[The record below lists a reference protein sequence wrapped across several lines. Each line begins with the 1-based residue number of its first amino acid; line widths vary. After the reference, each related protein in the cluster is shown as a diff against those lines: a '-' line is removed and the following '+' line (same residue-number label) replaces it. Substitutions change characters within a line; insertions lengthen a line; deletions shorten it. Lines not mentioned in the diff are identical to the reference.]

1 MPTTPPRFTLIT
13 AARLLDGSGAAP
25 IEQAALLMEHGR
37 VLKLGRAADVSVP
50 DGASVDRKDYGAA
63 TILPGLVD
71 AHTHLVAPGDG
82 TLGDD
87 IAKEDDDIL
96 LLQAAKNARTLLH
109 SGVTTLRENGAKGK
123 VAFSLREGIRRKL
136 APGPRMVI
144 CGRPIAITGGHMG
157 YFGSEADGEV
167 AVRAEVRKLL
177 KEGADYIKI
186 VASGGSTRTS
196 DPNRA
201 SYTVAELAAMTD
213 EARRHGK
220 LTAAHCTSAQSVQN
234 CLDAQVDMIIHCIFT
249 EPDGIYRFRPDL
261 VERLVAAKAWVNPT
275 LYVMKAGIERQRETR
290 EREGRLTPELEAQFE
305 ESRRALD
312 VRVDAVR
319 QMSEAGV
326 LMTAGSD
333 SPWGWYAPG
342 EFVHEIHMLTQAG
355 LSYSDAIVAGTAGA
369 ADSIGVGAVAGR
381 LLPGRLADVLV
392 VRGDPTREITNLWN
406 VLDVYQSGHRI
417 ARADGGCGQPPRF
430 GWRLVGEG
438 RPDVS

>member
-1 MPTTPPRFTLIT
+1 MPEASSPFTLIT
-13 AARLLDGSGAAP
+13 ADRLVDGSAAAP
-25 IEQAALLMEHGR
+25 VE
-37 VLKLGRAADVSVP
+37 RAAVLIQGERILALGPEGTVHAP
-50 DGASVDRKDYGAA
+50 DGAAVNRKAYGAA

-123 VAFSLREGIRRKL
+123 VAFSLREGVRRRL

-201 SYTVAELAAMTD
+201 SYSVAELAAMTD

-220 LTAAHCTSAQSVQN
+220 LTAAHCTSAESIQN
-234 CLDAQVDMIIHCIFT
+234 CLDAGVDMIIHCIFT
-249 EPDGIYRFRPDL
+249 EPDGTFRFRPDL
-261 VERLVAAKAWVNPT
+261 VERLAAAKAWVNPT
-275 LYVMKAGIERQRETR
+275 LYVMKAGIERLREAR
-290 EREGRLTPELEAQFE
+290 EREGRLTPELVAQLE
-305 ESRRALD
+305 QSRRALD

-319 QMSEAGV
+319 RMSEAGV
-326 LMTAGSD
+326 RMTAGSD

-342 EFVHEIHMLTQAG
+342 EFVHEIHMLAQAG
-355 LSYSDAIVAGTAGA
+355 LSYTDAIVTGTAGA
-369 ADSIGVGAVAGR
+369 ADSIGVGHVSGR
-381 LLPGRLADVLV
+381 LLPGRPADVLV
-392 VRGDPTREITNLWN
+392 VRGDPTRDITALWD
-406 VLDVYQSGHRI
+406 VLDVYQAGRRI
-417 ARADGGCGQPPRF
+417 ARD
-430 GWRLVGEG
+430 LI
-438 RPDVS
+438 

>member
-1 MPTTPPRFTLIT
+1 MPDTTARFTLIT
-13 AARLLDGSGAAP
+13 AARLLDGTGAAP
-25 IEQAALLMEHGR
+25 VEQSALLVENGR
-37 VLKLGRAADVSVP
+37 VVTLGRASEVRVP
-50 DGASVDRKDYGAA
+50 EGASVQRRDYGDA

-123 VAFSLREGIRRKL
+123 VAFSLREGVRRAL
-136 APGPRMVI
+136 APGPRMVV

-157 YFGSEADGEV
+157 YFGSEADGET
-167 AVRAEVRKLL
+167 AVRAEVRRLL

-201 SYTVAELAAMTD
+201 SYTVAELSAMTD
-213 EARRHGK
+213 EARRHGV
-220 LTAAHCTSAQSVQN
+220 LTAAHCTSAESIQN
-234 CLDAQVDMIIHCIFT
+234 CLDAGVDMIIHCVFT
-249 EPDGIYRFRPDL
+249 EPDGTFRFRGDL

-275 LYVMKAGIERQRETR
+275 LYVMKASIERQREAR
-290 EREGRLTPELEAQFE
+290 AREGRLTPALEAQFE
-305 ESRRALD
+305 TSRRALD

-319 QMSEAGV
+319 QMHAAGV
-326 LMTAGSD
+326 RMTAGSD

-342 EFVHEIHMLTQAG
+342 EFVHEIHMLAQAG
-355 LSYSDAIVAGTAGA
+355 LSYADAIVAGTAGA
-369 ADSIGVGAVAGR
+369 ADSIGVGATAGR

-392 VRGDPTREITNLWN
+392 VRGDPTREITDLWN
-406 VLDVYQSGHRI
+406 VRDVYQAGVRVERG
-417 ARADGGCGQPPRF
+417 AA
-430 GWRLVGEG
+430 
-438 RPDVS
+438 

>member
-1 MPTTPPRFTLIT
+1 MPETPARFTLIT
-13 AARLLDGSGAAP
+13 AARLLDGTGAAP
-25 IEQAALLMEHGR
+25 VRQAALLVENGR
-37 VLKLGRAADVSVP
+37 IVTQGPATDVRVP
-50 DGASVDRKDYGAA
+50 DGAAADRKDYGDA

-87 IAKEDDDIL
+87 IAKEDDDFL

-123 VAFSLREGIRRKL
+123 VAFSLREGIRREL

-144 CGRPIAITGGHMG
+144 CGRPISMTGGHMG

-201 SYTVAELAAMTD
+201 SYTVAELAAMAD

-220 LTAAHCTSAQSVQN
+220 LTAAHCTSAQSIQN
-234 CLDAQVDMIIHCIFT
+234 CLDAGVDMIIHCVFT
-249 EPDGIYRFRPDL
+249 EPDGTYRFRPDL

-275 LYVMKAGIERQRETR
+275 LYVMKAGIERQREAR

-305 ESRRALD
+305 ASRRALD

-342 EFVHEIHMLTQAG
+342 EFVHEIHMLAQAG
-355 LSYSDAIVAGTAGA
+355 LSFADAIVAGTAGA

-392 VRGDPTREITNLWN
+392 VRGDPTRDITNLWN
-406 VLDVYQSGHRI
+406 VLDVYQAGRRI
-417 ARADGGCGQPPRF
+417 DRG
-430 GWRLVGEG
+430 VE
-438 RPDVS
+438 

>member
-1 MPTTPPRFTLIT
+1 MTETPARFTLIT
-13 AARLLDGSGAAP
+13 AARLLDGTGSRP
-25 IEQAALLMEHGR
+25 IEQAALLVEGDR
-37 VLKLGRAADVSVP
+37 IVSLGRQADVRVT
-50 DGASVDRKDYGAA
+50 DGASVDRREYAEG

-87 IAKEDDDIL
+87 VAKEDDDIL

-109 SGVTTLRENGAKGK
+109 SGVTTLRENGAKGQ
-123 VAFSLREGIRRKL
+123 VAFSLREGIRRQL

-157 YFGSEADGEV
+157 YFGSEADGEA

-201 SYTVAELAAMTD
+201 SYTVAELVAMTD
-213 EARRHGK
+213 EAHRHGK
-220 LTAAHCTSAQSVQN
+220 LTAAHCTSAQAVQN
-234 CLDAQVDMIIHCIFT
+234 CLDADVDMIIHCIFT
-249 EPDGIYRFRPDL
+249 EPDGTYRFRPDL

-275 LYVMKAGIERQRETR
+275 LYVMKAGIERLREAR
-290 EREGRLTPELEAQFE
+290 EREGQLTPDLVAKLED
-305 ESRRALD
+305 SRRALD

-319 QMSEAGV
+319 RMSEAGV
-326 LMTAGSD
+326 RMTAGSD

-342 EFVHEIHMLTQAG
+342 EFVHEIHMLAQAG

-369 ADSIGVGAVAGR
+369 ADSIGVGGLAGR
-381 LLPGRLADVLV
+381 LAPGRLADFMV
-392 VRGDPTREITNLWN
+392 VRGDPTREITALWD
-406 VLDVYQSGHRI
+406 VLDVYQAGRRI
-417 ARADGGCGQPPRF
+417 ERGVR
-430 GWRLVGEG
+430 
-438 RPDVS
+438 

>member
-1 MPTTPPRFTLIT
+1 MTQPSARLTLIT
-13 AARLLDGSGAAP
+13 AARLLDGTGAAAV
-25 IEQAALLMEHGR
+25 EQAALLIDGDR
-37 VLKLGRAADVSVP
+37 VADLGRASHVHVA
-50 DGASVDRKDYGAA
+50 DGASVERRDYGAA

-87 IAKEDDDIL
+87 VAREDDDIL

-123 VAFSLREGIRRKL
+123 VAFSLREGVRRQL

-157 YFGSEADGEV
+157 YFGSEADGEA

-213 EARRHGK
+213 EAHRHGK

-234 CLDAQVDMIIHCIFT
+234 CLDADVDMVIHCIFN
-249 EPDGIYRFRPDL
+249 EPDGTYRFRPDL
-261 VERLVAAKAWVNPT
+261 VARLAAARAWVNPT
-275 LYVMKAGIERQRETR
+275 LYVMKAGIERQREVR
-290 EREGRLTPELEAQFE
+290 EREGRLTPELTAQLDAA
-305 ESRRALD
+305 RRALD

-319 QMSEAGV
+319 RMSEAGV
-326 LMTAGSD
+326 RMTAGSD

-342 EFVHEIHMLTQAG
+342 EFVHEIHMLAQAG
-355 LSYSDAIVAGTAGA
+355 LSYADAVVAGTAGA
-369 ADSIGVGAVAGR
+369 AESIGVGTLAGR
-381 LLPGRLADVLV
+381 LARGRPADALV
-392 VRGDPTREITNLWN
+392 VRGDPTRDITALWD
-406 VLDVYQSGHRI
+406 VLDVYQ
-417 ARADGGCGQPPRF
+417 A
-430 GWRLVGEG
+430 G
-438 RPDVS
+438 RRVERGVA

>member
-1 MPTTPPRFTLIT
+1 MTQRAARFTLIT
-13 AARLLDGSGAAP
+13 AARLLDGTGSAP
-25 IEQAALLMEHGR
+25 AEQAALLFENGR
-37 VLKLGRAADVSVP
+37 VVKLGRAADVRAP
-50 DGASVDRKDYGAA
+50 EGASVDRKDYGDA

-87 IAKEDDDIL
+87 IAREDDDFL

-123 VAFSLREGIRRKL
+123 VAFSLREGVRRQL

-157 YFGSEADGEV
+157 YFGSEANGEV

-201 SYTVAELAAMTD
+201 SYTVPELAAMTD

-220 LTAAHCTSAQSVQN
+220 LTAAHCTSAQSIQN
-234 CLDAQVDMIIHCIFT
+234 CLDAGVDMIIHCIFT
-249 EPDGIYRFRPDL
+249 EPDGTYRFRPDL

-275 LYVMKAGIERQRETR
+275 LYVTKAGIERQREAR
-290 EREGRLTPELEAQFE
+290 EREGSLTPELETQLEA
-305 ESRRALD
+305 SRRALD

-342 EFVHEIHMLTQAG
+342 EFVHEIHMLAQAG
-355 LSYSDAIVAGTAGA
+355 LSYSEAIVAGTAGA

-381 LLPGRLADVLV
+381 LMAGRPADVLI
-392 VRGDPTREITNLWN
+392 VRGDPTREITALWSI
-406 VLDVYQSGHRI
+406 LDVYQSGHRV
-417 ARADGGCGQPPRF
+417 AR
-430 GWRLVGEG
+430 E
-438 RPDVS
+438 